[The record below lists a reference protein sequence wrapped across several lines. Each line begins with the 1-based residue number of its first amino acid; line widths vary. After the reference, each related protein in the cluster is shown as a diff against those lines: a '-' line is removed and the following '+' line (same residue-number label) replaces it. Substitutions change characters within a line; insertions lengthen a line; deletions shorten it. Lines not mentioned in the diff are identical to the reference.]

1 MMFTKFLATLSYIKN
16 TPSLFH
22 QALLPDTRPFLYLFI
37 FLRRIYQI
45 KDFYKRK
52 SLTKN
57 FDLSKLNKIP
67 KEKGYLISKSNFMK
81 KKMFKVI
88 NRISKLFDILDW
100 NQIQKEN
107 KKKFLLQ
114 YPVDLTEKK
123 NFDILDLLMEDEII
137 GRISLYLGQIPILL
151 SCYLW
156 YSPNKTFEKGRSQ
169 QFHLDNEDIRQI
181 KLFIPIKD
189 IASNTGPL
197 HAISKYESVKI
208 YHNLKKS
215 DCKKR
220 FGYPIQNQKFN
231 DEIILKFKPKINKLT
246 AKVGNVIFLDTSKC
260 YHYGSRPTKNSK
272 PRCMLAL
279 HFVTSQSRELPLW
292 GIKNISVLNN
302 LNIKKFSKEYKNKI
316 LNYFFRH
323 YVANKKIKFY

>member
-1 MMFTKFLATLSYIKN
+1 MFTKFIATLSFIKKK
-16 TPSLFH
+16 PSLFH
-22 QALLPDTRPFLYLFI
+22 HYLFPDTRPFLYLFTY
-37 FLRRIYQI
+37 LRRTYQI
-45 KDFYKRK
+45 KDFYKRR

-81 KKMFKVI
+81 KKMFKVV
-88 NRISKLFDILDW
+88 NRISKLSDILDW
-100 NQIQKEN
+100 NQIKKKN
-107 KKKFLLQ
+107 KKKFLLNL
-114 YPVDLTEKK
+114 PLDLTEKK

-151 SCYLW
+151 SCYLL

-197 HAISKYESVKI
+197 HVISKYESVKI
-208 YHNLKKS
+208 YHNLKKF

-220 FGYPIQNQKFN
+220 F
-231 DEIILKFKPKINKLT
+231 
-246 AKVGNVIFLDTSKC
+246 
-260 YHYGSRPTKNSK
+260 
-272 PRCMLAL
+272 
-279 HFVTSQSRELPLW
+279 
-292 GIKNISVLNN
+292 
-302 LNIKKFSKEYKNKI
+302 
-316 LNYFFRH
+316 
-323 YVANKKIKFY
+323 